1 MMASLSH
8 PSWFETIHLAVHF
21 AYAGPNN
28 LSDNLSF
35 AAAFAKSN
43 FIQALFS
50 RRLEKFAYL
59 GSIVEQMETER
70 EDSEASGLYKDPTFI
85 RLHCI

>member
-1 MMASLSH
+1 MASLSH
-8 PSWFETIHLAVHF
+8 PSWYETIHLAVHF
-21 AYAGPNN
+21 AYAVPNI

-35 AAAFAKSN
+35 AESN
-43 FIQALFS
+43 FIQVLFS

-70 EDSEASGLYKDPTFI
+70 EDSEASGLYKDLTFI